1 MELFILSYPEQV
13 IFHYINCYK
22 TFANNLY
29 SAYAPCGMQTH
40 HTRDVEKSCMNKII
54 IGLILIIG
62 PINQT
67 FGQNLQEGQ
76 KRWSSE
82 QKLTIDDFKIK
93 ISNDNNDDVYSQ
105 FMISHA
111 IGGFD
116 FMKSNLNQK
125 IENIF
130 LGNASWID
138 TTKIIEI
145 QKQIDFQQM
154 QFDLAEIHARKFRK
168 RALENKKKI
177 AKGFDIINQINNEIM
192 AEFSENR
199 LQLVK
204 ETETGQNDEKIVKWK
219 EKIATELKELYEFR
233 YQNKKKI
240 KLNK

>member
-1 MELFILSYPEQV
+1 MIS
-13 IFHYINCYK
+13 
-22 TFANNLY
+22 
-29 SAYAPCGMQTH
+29 S
-40 HTRDVEKSCMNKII
+40 II
-54 IGLILIIG
+54 
-62 PINQT
+62 QT

-93 ISNDNNDDVYSQ
+93 ISDDNNDAVFSQ

-116 FMKSNLNQK
+116 FMKRNLNQK
-125 IENIF
+125 FENIF

-138 TTKIIEI
+138 TTKIAEI

-192 AEFSENR
+192 TELSESR
-199 LQLVK
+199 LQLIK
-204 ETETGQNDEKIVKWK
+204 ETEGGQNEEKIKEWK
-219 EKIATELKELYEFR
+219 DNIATELKELYEFR
-233 YQNKKKI
+233 FENKKKI

>member
-1 MELFILSYPEQV
+1 
-13 IFHYINCYK
+13 
-22 TFANNLY
+22 
-29 SAYAPCGMQTH
+29 
-40 HTRDVEKSCMNKII
+40 MNRII

-62 PINQT
+62 SINQT

-93 ISNDNNDDVYSQ
+93 ISDDNTDAVYSQ

-116 FMKSNLNQK
+116 FMKRNLNQK

-138 TTKIIEI
+138 TTKVTEI

-154 QFDLAEIHARKFRK
+154 QFDIAEIHARKFRK
-168 RALENKKKI
+168 RALVNKKKI

-204 ETETGQNDEKIVKWK
+204 ETESGQNEEKIAEWK
-219 EKIATELKELYEFR
+219 EKIATELKKLYEFR
-233 YQNKKKI
+233 YENKKKI

>member
-1 MELFILSYPEQV
+1 
-13 IFHYINCYK
+13 
-22 TFANNLY
+22 
-29 SAYAPCGMQTH
+29 
-40 HTRDVEKSCMNKII
+40 MNKII

-62 PINQT
+62 SMNQT
-67 FGQNLQEGQ
+67 FGQSLQQGQ

-93 ISNDNNDDVYSQ
+93 ISDKNNDAVYSQ

-116 FMKSNLNQK
+116 FMKRNLNQK

-138 TTKIIEI
+138 TTKVSEI

-192 AEFSENR
+192 TEFSESR
-199 LQLVK
+199 LELIK
-204 ETETGQNDEKIVKWK
+204 ETEGGQTEEKIEEWK
-219 EKIATELKELYEFR
+219 EKIATELKQLYEFR
-233 YQNKKKI
+233 YKNKKKI

>member
-1 MELFILSYPEQV
+1 
-13 IFHYINCYK
+13 
-22 TFANNLY
+22 
-29 SAYAPCGMQTH
+29 
-40 HTRDVEKSCMNKII
+40 MNRII
-54 IGLILIIG
+54 IGLILIISSL
-62 PINQT
+62 NLT

-93 ISNDNNDDVYSQ
+93 ISNENNDVVFSQ

-116 FMKSNLNQK
+116 FMKRNLNQK

-138 TTKIIEI
+138 TTKVSNI

-168 RALENKKKI
+168 RALENKGQI
-177 AKGFDIINQINNEIM
+177 AKGFDVINQINNDIM
-192 AEFSENR
+192 TEFSKSR
-199 LQLVK
+199 LELVK
-204 ETETGQNDEKIVKWK
+204 ETESGRNVQKIVEWK
-219 EKIATELKELYEFR
+219 ENIATELKELEAFSYE
-233 YQNKKKI
+233 NKRRI
-240 KLNK
+240 KTEK